1 MAPTPSAE
9 RAAQA
14 RRRARCARAGALLG
28 SCLAGSLAA
37 CSAKTLPSSS
47 FVRIELVPVAGPT
60 QPRNVEVVISPADGA
75 ALPVCV
81 SIVGDAGKTAASLVL
96 ERAPD
101 RDALIPVRVTVT
113 PFGPV
118 AGELGPGQEFTC
130 PAVLP
135 PALGPAQELDV
146 AFCAG
151 QARRVVFHVTAGCG
165 CSGMGGSGGGGSGG
179 TGAGGRG
186 GDGTGGA
193 ATGGGAPTGG
203 AGATAGAGGAG
214 NAGGAG
220 GAATG
225 GGGAGG
231 AAATCCPADE
241 VCGAGVSTT
250 GASCAPGQC
259 CRQRVLDSCAALE
272 LPL

>member
-9 RAAQA
+9 RAAA
-14 RRRARCARAGALLG
+14 ERRGARRARLGALLG
-28 SCLAGSLAA
+28 SCLAGAMAA

-47 FVRIELVPVAGPT
+47 FVRVELVPVAGPA
-60 QPRNVEVVISPADGA
+60 QPRNVEVVITPADGA

-81 SIVGDAGKTAASLVL
+81 SIVGEAGKTAASLVL

-101 RDALIPVRVTVT
+101 RDAMIPVRVTVT

-135 PALGPAQELDV
+135 PALGPAQELDL
-146 AFCAG
+146 AFCPG

-165 CSGMGGSGGGGSGG
+165 CSGTGGSGGGGSGG
-179 TGAGGRG
+179 SGGSGGIGAGGSG
-186 GDGTGGA
+186 GVGTGGV
-193 ATGGGAPTGG
+193 ATGGGTATGG
-203 AGATAGAGGAG
+203 SGGTAGAAG
-214 NAGGAG
+214 
-220 GAATG
+220 ATG

-231 AAATCCPADE
+231 AAATCCAADE

-250 GASCAPGQC
+250 GASCAAGQC